1 MRKILFAF
9 IFISVLLLL
18 TSCRTSGKAI
28 ERVEGGPEIQADT
41 YLERADVQ
49 LTNLAAALNEGNV
62 KDARSALDTVGAY
75 LVNADS
81 AISKIPYTSLAR
93 DEFKIRY
100 DSIKQRYDYLRT
112 QIK

>member
-1 MRKILFAF
+1 MRKIIFTF

-18 TSCRTSGKAI
+18 AGCRTSGKAI
-28 ERVEGGPEIQADT
+28 ERVDGGPEIEADT

-49 LTNLAAALNEGNV
+49 LTNLAAALNEGKV

-75 LVNADS
+75 LANADS

-93 DEFKIRY
+93 DEFKIRH

-112 QIK
+112 QIQ